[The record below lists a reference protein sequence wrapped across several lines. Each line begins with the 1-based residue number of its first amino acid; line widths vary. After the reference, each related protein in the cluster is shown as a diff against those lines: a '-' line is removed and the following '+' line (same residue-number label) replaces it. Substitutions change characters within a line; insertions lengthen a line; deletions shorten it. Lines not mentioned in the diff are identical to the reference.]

1 MKIKKEE
8 SLYKPLLDV
17 PFTMQIVI
25 PFAQVAALN
34 PNLPDE
40 NLTSTLQ
47 SYFKCIAVSCHSF
60 RSSNPDLKIL
70 LITNQSIDGEIKSIL
85 STLNVGVQIVPFTF
99 NPPHGFGDTFRGCF
113 YLFDALKMLK
123 EDSLLIDPDVICL
136 GSIKGMEDSLKNK
149 ITVFRP
155 NFDPDKLINGISPNL
170 AVDIFKEYKKDYK
183 NDNPKHVGGEAIF
196 FPKDSIPG
204 FVAEVSQFW
213 DWNVSQAE
221 KKLRFLTT
229 EEHILTCILEET
241 NSDSLSEYISR
252 IWTTKTYKD
261 IEGDV
266 KDPNSLILW
275 HLPSEKSRGFKKIYD
290 KNFKSNSNL
299 KNLRFTRQYYA
310 TKMNL
315 HPNFGARALY
325 RIARKLR
332 S

>member
-1 MKIKKEE
+1 
-8 SLYKPLLDV
+8 
-17 PFTMQIVI
+17 MQIVI
-25 PFAQVAALN
+25 PFAQVTALN
-34 PNLPDE
+34 PNLPNR
-40 NLTSTLQ
+40 NLSSTLE

-60 RSSNPDLKIL
+60 RSNNPDMKIL
-70 LITNQSIDGEIKSIL
+70 LITNLDVEGETNSIL
-85 STLNVGVQIVPFTF
+85 KALNVEIVISPFTF
-99 NPPHGFGDTFRGCF
+99 NPPAEFGNTFRGCF
-113 YLFDALKMLK
+113 YFFDALRMLK
-123 EDSLLIDPDVICL
+123 EDSLIIDPDVICL
-136 GSIKGMEDSLKNK
+136 GSLKGMEDSLKNK

-170 AVDIFKEYKKDYK
+170 AVDIFKEYKKNYK

-196 FPKDSIPG
+196 FPQDSIPG

-241 NSDSLSEYISR
+241 NCDSLSEYISR

-266 KDPNSLILW
+266 KNPNSLILW

-290 KNFKSNSNL
+290 ENFKSNSNL
-299 KNLRFTRQYYA
+299 KNLRLTREYYE

-315 HPNFGARALY
+315 YPNFGVRTLY
-325 RIARKLR
+325 RISRKLR